1 MRSAIS
7 PEQYRREEMTNDVN
21 DNSKNTLTRR
31 KLLAGAAAGLAAQTL
46 TVSRATAKESPT
58 VLITGANRG
67 IGLELARNYAQQ
79 DWQVYATAR
88 RPEAADDLKAIAAR
102 HPKLS
107 IEQLDVL
114 DHEMIDALAKKLG
127 GQPIDVL
134 LNNAAVLGEP
144 NDQKFGARDYELM
157 HRILATNVTGPM
169 KMAEAFIEHVARSE
183 QKKIVA
189 ITSGQG
195 SISTL
200 RSSSIVFYNMS
211 KAALNMGM
219 RSNSFELKP
228 RGITVALI
236 SPGAVDTAMMQLALN
251 RAGVNFPLLS
261 AADSAAMVIDVIS
274 KYGLDRTGTFLSHK
288 GEEIPW

>member
-1 MRSAIS
+1 
-7 PEQYRREEMTNDVN
+7 
-21 DNSKNTLTRR
+21 
-31 KLLAGAAAGLAAQTL
+31 L
-46 TVSRATAKESPT
+46 TVKSAEAKASRT

-88 RPEAADDLKAIAAR
+88 RPEAADDLKAIAAK
-102 HPKLS
+102 HPKLR

-114 DHEMIDALAKKLG
+114 DHEMIDSLAMKLD

-134 LNNAAVLGEP
+134 LNNAAILGEP
-144 NDQKFGARDYELM
+144 NDQKFGARDYALLQ
-157 HRILATNVTGPM
+157 RIIATNVTGPM
-169 KMAEAFIEHVARSE
+169 KMAEAFVEHVARSDE
-183 QKKIVA
+183 KKIVA

-200 RSSSIVFYNMS
+200 RSSGIVFYNMS

-219 RSNSFELKP
+219 RSNSLELKP

-236 SPGAVDTAMMQLALN
+236 SPGAVDTEMMQLALD
-251 RAGVNFPLLS
+251 RAGVKFPLLTPV
-261 AADSAAMVIDVIS
+261 DSAAMVIDVIS
-274 KYGLDRTGTFLSHK
+274 KYGLDRTGTFLSHE
-288 GEEIPW
+288 GTEIPW

>member
-1 MRSAIS
+1 MSDDA
-7 PEQYRREEMTNDVN
+7 N
-21 DNSKNTLTRR
+21 DNGKNTLTRR
-31 KLLAGAAAGLAAQTL
+31 KLLAGAAAGLASQTL
-46 TVSRATAKESPT
+46 TANLAEAKVSPT

-88 RPEAADDLKAIAAR
+88 RPEAADDLKAIAAK

-107 IEQLDVL
+107 IEKLDVL
-114 DHEMIDALAKKLG
+114 DHAMIDSLAKKLN

-134 LNNAAVLGEP
+134 LNNAAILGEP
-144 NDQKFGARDYELM
+144 NDQKFGARDYDLLN
-157 HRILATNVTGPM
+157 RIMATNVAGPM
-169 KMAEAFIEHVARSE
+169 KMVEAFIEHVARSKE
-183 QKKIVA
+183 KKVIA

-195 SISTL
+195 SIASL
-200 RSSSIVFYNMS
+200 RNSGLVFYNMS

-236 SPGAVDTAMMQLALN
+236 SPGAVDTEMMQLALN
-251 RAGVNFPLLS
+251 RAGVMFPLLTPV
-261 AADSAAMVIDVIS
+261 DSAAMVIDVIS
-274 KYGLDRTGTFLSHK
+274 KYGLDRTGTFLSHE
-288 GEEIPW
+288 GTEIPW